1 VKKPARKEAEA
12 AALQHDLNQGLNHH
26 RTGNLPEAIKSYQ
39 RALKRER
46 DNARIHNNLGAVLRD
61 SGRYPDAAKHLRKA
75 ISFEPSLISAYL
87 NLALCQLEM
96 GGLDGALETYRSAL
110 LFGPNAIEARMGEAN
125 TLRDLGRMNEAAEAF
140 KTVLKVQPGH
150 AAAHYFLGHLR
161 DHSLP
166 DEYDQEYLAMRE
178 SYRAS
183 DAGSPA
189 RGDLAWAMARSVEQR
204 GQYQESFDFLTEAH
218 DIAGQTQDFDLKA
231 TSRYFAEIRSAW
243 SALDIAPLAVCKKPK
258 TARAVTPIFVLG
270 LARSGTTL
278 VEQILATHD
287 TVFGAGEQRLIGNLC
302 AHLEVTSGRNFAEAL
317 AVLEPRAIQ
326 SLADSYLEKL
336 TELAPHADYIVDKMP
351 ANFLSLGLIALL
363 FPRAKIIHCERD
375 PMAVCWS
382 IYSTRFAEPHP
393 FAHDL
398 SNLGGYHHLCHEH
411 MSYWRQ
417 QYPNRIHTV
426 NYEPLVHQPERN
438 VRALVEYCGLEYNDG
453 YLNFH
458 ETQRPVRTASAMQVR
473 KPLYQSAAER
483 YLPFEPYLQTLR
495 KALEEKR

>member
-1 VKKPARKEAEA
+1 
-12 AALQHDLNQGLNHH
+12 
-26 RTGNLPEAIKSYQ
+26 
-39 RALKRER
+39 
-46 DNARIHNNLGAVLRD
+46 
-61 SGRYPDAAKHLRKA
+61 
-75 ISFEPSLISAYL
+75 
-87 NLALCQLEM
+87 
-96 GGLDGALETYRSAL
+96 
-110 LFGPNAIEARMGEAN
+110 
-125 TLRDLGRMNEAAEAF
+125 MNEAAEAF